1 MRSVFLGGMD
11 SAWLGPGGTGPS
23 GEGRGFV
30 ETLRLPR
37 GLRRLDILVVMKKW
51 GFLLAS
57 GLLFLSGC
65 QSTGMDAGDYVRA
78 RFVLEASVEG
88 DFSAMVTL
96 PLSQVRIPVKG
107 DAILSEFDYRSI
119 EIAEVALGKCLLFSL
134 KGPAAR
140 EFYQI
145 SVANQ
150 GKRLVLAINGEA
162 IGARRIDGPIADG
175 RIFMFLEATDERLE
189 EIASKLQE
197 TNFDIQKK
205 LSR

>member
-1 MRSVFLGGMD
+1 MD
-11 SAWLGPGGTGPS
+11 SCG
-23 GEGRGFV
+23 
-30 ETLRLPR
+30 
-37 GLRRLDILVVMKKW
+37 VMKK
-51 GFLLAS
+51 GISFLVL
-57 GLLFLSGC
+57 GLLFLVGC
-65 QSTGMDAGDYVRA
+65 RSTGMDASDYARA
-78 RFVLEASVEG
+78 RFLLEAAGEN

-96 PLSQVRIPVKG
+96 PVSNVRIPVQG
-107 DAILSEFDYRSI
+107 DAILSEFDYRAI
-119 EIAEVALGKCLLFSL
+119 DIAEVALGKCLVFSL

-162 IGARRIDGPIADG
+162 IAARKIDGPIADG
-175 RIFMFLEATDERLE
+175 RIFIFLEVTDDRLV
-189 EIASKLQE
+189 EIANKLQE